1 MRFIASEFHRYYQLH
16 VCGLRIYLRERGMP
30 MAEPD
35 AYHKLLERLGDRH
48 EKQQLAQLGP
58 YFDAQGDLVAT
69 RNAVERAEPVIYQP
83 AFQVSQEPYGEVFGI
98 PDFLILDGDAYR
110 IRDAKLARRF
120 SEEAHPEILR
130 QLELYGWLYERT
142 FGKRPVALEAYMGD
156 QTIHSTPYE
165 PSRALAVLLEIQALK
180 QLRGEPYD
188 PIGWS
193 KCLDCAFTE
202 FCWTRA
208 RQSHDVALLPSVN
221 QALARTL
228 RTEGILTYDQL
239 LEQKT
244 EETLREVKKQT
255 GKQLRKVGK
264 AAARILLEAS
274 AWATGKMTMC
284 SPPQIPTHPSIAV
297 FDVEGIPPHLEH
309 AEKTYLWGLKV
320 FGERPTTYMR
330 ALAPAR
336 VGGDEEGWR
345 TLLRNCQE
353 LFREYGDLPLLCWSK
368 YEQTQVKKYI
378 DKFGDGDGVAA
389 RILANLCDLLPSVQE
404 SAILPIPSY
413 GLKIIEQCAGY
424 VRKMADTG
432 GKWSMATYIEAVE
445 TQDAN
450 RAAALIEEICR
461 YNEEDLDALWAVYLW
476 IKGLGPAAS

>member
-208 RQSHDVALLPSVN
+208 RQSHDVALLPSVD
-221 QALARTL
+221 QAL
-228 RTEGILTYDQL
+228 
-239 LEQKT
+239 
-244 EETLREVKKQT
+244 
-255 GKQLRKVGK
+255 
-264 AAARILLEAS
+264 S
-274 AWATGKMTMC
+274 ANAQDGRN
-284 SPPQIPTHPSIAV
+284 
-297 FDVEGIPPHLEH
+297 FDL
-309 AEKTYLWGLKV
+309 
-320 FGERPTTYMR
+320 
-330 ALAPAR
+330 
-336 VGGDEEGWR
+336 
-345 TLLRNCQE
+345 
-353 LFREYGDLPLLCWSK
+353 
-368 YEQTQVKKYI
+368 
-378 DKFGDGDGVAA
+378 
-389 RILANLCDLLPSVQE
+389 
-404 SAILPIPSY
+404 
-413 GLKIIEQCAGY
+413 
-424 VRKMADTG
+424 
-432 GKWSMATYIEAVE
+432 
-445 TQDAN
+445 
-450 RAAALIEEICR
+450 
-461 YNEEDLDALWAVYLW
+461 
-476 IKGLGPAAS
+476 